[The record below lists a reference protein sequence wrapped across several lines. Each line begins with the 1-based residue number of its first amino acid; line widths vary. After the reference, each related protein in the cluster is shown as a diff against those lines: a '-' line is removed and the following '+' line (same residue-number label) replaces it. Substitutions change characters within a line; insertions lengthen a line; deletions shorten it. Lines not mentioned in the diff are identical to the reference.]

1 MPKWYKKNRIIAL
14 RKEKKLNQ
22 EEVANQIGCVLK
34 TYQNYEQGHTFPT
47 LEYAAKLAKLYNVS
61 IDYLLGYSDYTH
73 IENEILGN
81 MIGLSDDAIL
91 YIQES
96 TEYERLTLD
105 TLLSKGYFREICIA
119 IYNYMQTYHK
129 EIQVQDSATGNN
141 IFLQD
146 SEKME
151 FAEYRASKHFSNLLI
166 NFLTKDNDLLQYNDY
181 QHDLEILQNPR
192 VHQSLLNAAQKLQN
206 EFDKFRD
213 SGKGGAREFAE
224 YLKKGSD

>member
-1 MPKWYKKNRIIAL
+1 
-14 RKEKKLNQ
+14 
-22 EEVANQIGCVLK
+22 
-34 TYQNYEQGHTFPT
+34 
-47 LEYAAKLAKLYNVS
+47 
-61 IDYLLGYSDYTH
+61 
-73 IENEILGN
+73 
-81 MIGLSDDAIL
+81 
-91 YIQES
+91 
-96 TEYERLTLD
+96 
-105 TLLSKGYFREICIA
+105 
-119 IYNYMQTYHK
+119 MQTYHK